1 MAKLE
6 LLDDIQH
13 QIDEQIRMREGVM
26 KLMSASSTLNQA
38 LETSKNLLT
47 INARILGLMTALQK
61 RKKEH
66 VLEEYNKHRRWLFMS
81 MIYYQK
87 KALHEKVNFLKKLT
101 DIDPTSNLNKI
112 ISAGGVFNTSVSFWF
127 QPLPN

>member
-87 KALHEKVNFLKKLT
+87 KGFTWK
-101 DIDPTSNLNKI
+101 S
-112 ISAGGVFNTSVSFWF
+112 
-127 QPLPN
+127 